1 MKDKDYIFSKDDFDK
16 MYEQAKEIY
25 GNLKIIKM
33 FCKEYQDVD
42 EFHAIIP
49 LINYTTCTADKLYV
63 KFIDNE

>member
-1 MKDKDYIFSKDDFDK
+1 
-16 MYEQAKEIY
+16 MYEQAQEIY

-42 EFHAIIP
+42 EFYAIMP

-63 KFIDNE
+63 KFIENE